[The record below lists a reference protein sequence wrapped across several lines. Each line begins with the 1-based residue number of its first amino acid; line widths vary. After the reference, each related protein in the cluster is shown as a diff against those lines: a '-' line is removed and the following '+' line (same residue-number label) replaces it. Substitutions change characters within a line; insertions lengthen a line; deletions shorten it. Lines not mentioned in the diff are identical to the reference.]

1 MDIVITEYQKWK
13 EQGESL
19 RAKAK
24 LAMETR
30 FREILAEAVDIA
42 MLYRQDFGAALK
54 PPPSVTA
61 FKFKAGAKAKG
72 KTAVKAAKP
81 GSAPAK
87 AEKAAPKHEVKSEAK
102 PPNPHLLAMRKKLEQ
117 ITKKLEA
124 ARAAGQSTK
133 NLEDK
138 IYELEDTIR
147 LAELP

>member
-1 MDIVITEYQKWK
+1 MDTVITEYQKWK

-42 MLYRQDFGAALK
+42 NLYRQDFGTALK
-54 PPPSVTA
+54 PPASITS
-61 FKFKAGAKAKG
+61 FKFKANVKAKG
-72 KTAVKAAKP
+72 KAPAKSAKAPA
-81 GSAPAK
+81 AAAK
-87 AEKAAPKHEVKSEAK
+87 AEKAAPPKADAK
-102 PPNPHLLAMRKKLEQ
+102 PDSPHLTAMRKKLDQ
-117 ITKKLEA
+117 TTKKLEA
-124 ARAAGQSTK
+124 ARAAGQNTK